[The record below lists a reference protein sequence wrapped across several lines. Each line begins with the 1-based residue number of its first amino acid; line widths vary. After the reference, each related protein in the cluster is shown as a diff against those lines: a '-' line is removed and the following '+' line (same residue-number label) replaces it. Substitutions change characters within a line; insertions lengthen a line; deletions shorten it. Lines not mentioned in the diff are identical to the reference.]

1 VFGLAAICIPE
12 EEREKAQMMGYTVV
26 DAVTVLVTHLSEVLQ
41 RHSYELLT
49 RQDVHDLLQEI
60 GKENPKVV
68 EELVPN
74 PLPLSSVHRVLQ
86 TLLEERVSIRDLLTI
101 LETLGDH
108 AQTTRDPEVLTEYA
122 RHSLARQI
130 SREHKNEDGT
140 LPAIVMAPQWEEKIS
155 HTLVTTE
162 QGSFSALEPNE
173 VQHLVR
179 EVSKSMEEV
188 SQRGQVPVLLTTPEL
203 RRHVRRLLSR
213 FLPGLSILSYNEIS
227 PDTRIL
233 AMNR

>member
-1 VFGLAAICIPE
+1 
-12 EEREKAQMMGYTVV
+12 
-26 DAVTVLVTHLSEVLQ
+26 VTHLSEILQ
-41 RHSYELLT
+41 RYSQELLT
-49 RQDVHDLLQEI
+49 RQDVHGLLQEVA
-60 GKENPKVV
+60 KENPKVV

-74 PLPLSSVHRVLQ
+74 PLPLSVVHRVLQ
-86 TLLEERVSIRDLLTI
+86 VLLEERVSIRDLLTI

-108 AQTTRDPEVLTEYA
+108 ATSVRDPEMLAEYV

-140 LPAIVMAPQWEEKIS
+140 LPAIIMAPQWEEKIS
-155 HTLVTTE
+155 KTLVSTDH
-162 QGSFSALEPNE
+162 GSYAALDPNE
-173 VQHLVR
+173 VQRLVR
-179 EVSKSMEEV
+179 DVSKSMEEV

-203 RRHVRRLLSR
+203 RRHVRRLLGR

-233 AMNR
+233 AINR